1 MEFLPNSG
9 HAVPRW
15 EESSAV
21 TFQRAFRPFRFHD
34 LRHAFAV
41 NALKSGMS
49 IYSLSNGSIGSL
61 KRERAIAIGQLEVG
75 HHPSGG
81 RIDLEINFIRSSIRR
96 HRSVYVSL

>member
-1 MEFLPNSG
+1 VEFLPNSG

-61 KRERAIAIGQLEVG
+61 KRERAIVTAAPRGSRNQRACRGRPLHALLEAAFKILWDNAQ
-75 HHPSGG
+75 
-81 RIDLEINFIRSSIRR
+81 R
-96 HRSVYVSL
+96 